1 MLVLSETVLVL
12 VIDGCSNCGDSDRG
26 SRRFAV
32 TCEPMGRIA
41 ILDCFGYEYE
51 YRDAEYEYEKKHE
64 QCCAPKSP
72 PVLSWFFE
80 SWSAATSVTTGVLA
94 LKSPP
99 EDYREM
105 TENSRDFL
113 RCNGYVVV
121 GLLAGLAIGLGLG
134 PRLRDFLISNG
145 WPNESI
151 MYIAMSLVLVSTMLN
166 GFLYQGLKKDD
177 YRKSVPN
184 PSAKSEVDH

>member
-1 MLVLSETVLVL
+1 MGCDRVGVYRTP
-12 VIDGCSNCGDSDRG
+12 IQPGADG
-26 SRRFAV
+26 
-32 TCEPMGRIA
+32 
-41 ILDCFGYEYE
+41 
-51 YRDAEYEYEKKHE
+51 RDAEYEYEKKHE
-64 QCCAPKSP
+64 QCCASISP
-72 PVLSWFFE
+72 PVFSWFFE
-80 SWSAATSVTTGVLA
+80 SWPPATSVTTGVLA

-105 TENSRDFL
+105 TDKSRGFL
-113 RCNGYVVV
+113 RCNGYVIV

-151 MYIAMSLVLVSTMLN
+151 MYIAMSLVLISTMLN
-166 GFLYQGLKKDD
+166 GFLYQGWKKDD

-184 PSAKSEVDH
+184 PTAKSEVDH